1 MVLPALHLRSQFSL
15 LRAVWSV
22 REMIAALV
30 AAGYTA
36 AALTDR
42 ASVAGGVEFWKEAR
56 AAGLRPIL
64 GCELIVTHA
73 SVEGGLLAWVENNTG
88 YRSLCRL
95 LTRHSTLQA
104 FRPADLAGH
113 IDWLI
118 LATAGKEGL
127 VHRLLEAGK
136 QREADR
142 WLQSMLGI
150 AGPDHFRIQ
159 LFHQHPGDTVRI
171 SRLADLAGRL
181 GVPSLAASEARSA
194 KPEDGALL
202 SALTSIGTLTL
213 LDQPHPDKPER
224 PEGYSLRHPE
234 HLARD
239 MFAPWPDAITEAIR
253 VAERCQLP
261 LYDERLT
268 DT

>member
-15 LRAVWSV
+15 LRAAWSI

-30 AAGYTA
+30 ARGYTT

-42 ASVAGGVEFWKEAR
+42 ASIAGAVEFWKEAR
-56 AAGLRPIL
+56 AAGVRPIL
-64 GCELIVTHA
+64 GCEIVVTHA
-73 SVEGGLLAWVENNTG
+73 NQEGGLLVWVENDRG

-95 LTRHSTLQA
+95 LTRHSALKA

-113 IDWLI
+113 LDGLI
-118 LATAGKEGL
+118 IATSGKEGL
-127 VHRLLEAGK
+127 LHRLLESGQ
-136 QREADR
+136 QREANR
-142 WLQSMLGI
+142 WLQSMLDI
-150 AGPDHFRIQ
+150 TGPDHFRIQ

-171 SRLADLAGRL
+171 SRLADVADRL
-181 GVPSLAASEARSA
+181 GVPALAASEARCA
-194 KPEDGALL
+194 EPEDGALL

-224 PEGYSLRHPE
+224 PEGYALRGPE

-239 MFAPWPDAITEAIR
+239 IFAPWPDAIAGAIR
-253 VAERCQLP
+253 VAERCRLP
-261 LYDERLT
+261 IYDERLGE
-268 DT
+268 